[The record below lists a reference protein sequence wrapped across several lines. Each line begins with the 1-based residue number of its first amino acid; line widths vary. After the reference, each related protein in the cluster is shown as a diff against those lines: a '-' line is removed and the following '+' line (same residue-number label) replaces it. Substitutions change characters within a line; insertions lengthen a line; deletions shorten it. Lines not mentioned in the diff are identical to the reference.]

1 MSEKIIIL
9 IVCHLIGDYVLQSD
23 FIANTKGSNWYHLLV
38 HCVLYCVPFLIM
50 YGLVWQLVV
59 TFILHLIVD
68 SLKARYKQ
76 ISYVQDQLIHYLTL
90 VLYLI

>member
-9 IVCHLIGDYVLQSD
+9 IVCHLIGDYVLQSE
-23 FIANTKGSNWYHLLV
+23 FIANTKGNNCYHLFV

-50 YGLVWQLVV
+50 YGFVWQLVV

-68 SLKARYKQ
+68 PLKARYKQ

>member
-68 SLKARYKQ
+68 PLKARYKR

>member
-23 FIANTKGSNWYHLLV
+23 FIANTKGSNWYHLFV

-90 VLYLI
+90 VFYLI